1 MQKSKKLVK
10 CTRSQEIYQYFCK
23 CVHMYNESEH
33 ILKDIYS
40 DICIRISKLISGIT
54 MRIRNVDMHIIV
66 YVSVVHVY
74 VC

>member
-1 MQKSKKLVK
+1 
-10 CTRSQEIYQYFCK
+10 
-23 CVHMYNESEH
+23 MYNGSEY

-40 DICIRISKLISGIT
+40 DTCIYSKLISGIT
-54 MRIRNVDMHIIV
+54 MRIRNVDMHIIL